1 MLTLHAYMYSF
12 DGPDI
17 NNNRKAFAFRVVGMP
32 DHEQAFI
39 AETNYLWKVLRVT
52 DGVSRG
58 WSGRFGSAE
67 EALASIQ

>member
-12 DGPDI
+12 DGPDL

-32 DHEQAFI
+32 DREQAFI
-39 AETNYLWKVLRVT
+39 AEMNYRWKILQVT
-52 DGVSRG
+52 DCVSCG
-58 WSGRFGSAE
+58 WSGQFASAE